1 MRQEDIEMKI
11 ISKST
16 NKTVAEIVTNRSMTL
31 DDAINIVGEIFPA
44 NEDENVL
51 IDGEWYYYDDLDMEW

>member
-1 MRQEDIEMKI
+1 MKI

-16 NKTVAEIVTNRSMTL
+16 NETVAEIVTNRSMTL
-31 DDAINIVGEIFPA
+31 DEAINIVGEIFPS

>member
-1 MRQEDIEMKI
+1 MKI

-16 NKTVAEIVTNRSMTL
+16 NETVAEILTNRSMTL
-31 DDAINIVGEIFPA
+31 DEAINIVGEIFPE

-51 IDGEWYYYDDLDMEW
+51 IGTDLFCDWYYYDDLEMIY

>member
-1 MRQEDIEMKI
+1 MKI
-11 ISKST
+11 INKLT
-16 NKTVAEIVTNRSMTL
+16 NETVAEIVTNHSMCL
-31 DDAINIVGEIFPA
+31 DDAINIVGEIFSA